1 MTCVSTMSKSHF
13 ENDDDFGLL
22 GSDDD
27 AHVAPSGRGDVKREK
42 RLERNRESA
51 RKCRKKRKAY
61 VGDLEAKVQ
70 SVEEENA
77 MLQLENQ
84 RLNALLKQL
93 QTGAK
98 DISVPEPSRKRV
110 KSEFG
115 VSMANDFSESA
126 AGEIFAGHFDHLTAN
141 DACELDSGC
150 VSADTCLG
158 SSSTGPSPEDCIAVS
173 VADLPCAETS
183 SRPGPVV
190 KSEKCCL
197 GDINIAQDEPPEG
210 FMESFVS
217 DSSYCDLMSSLG
229 SVGVEGEVVVDP
241 SGLDR
246 FIDL

>member
-1 MTCVSTMSKSHF
+1 MTCISTISKSHF
-13 ENDDDFGLL
+13 ESDDFGLL
-22 GSDDD
+22 GSDDE

-93 QTGAK
+93 QAGAK

-150 VSADTCLG
+150 VSTDTCLG
-158 SSSTGPSPEDCIAVS
+158 SSSTGPSPDDCI
-173 VADLPCAETS
+173 DLPPAKAS
-183 SRPGPVV
+183 SRPVVV

-197 GDINIAQDEPPEG
+197 GDIDIAQDEPPEG

-217 DSSYCDLMSSLG
+217 DSSYCDLVSSLG

-241 SGLDR
+241 TVGLDQ

>member
-1 MTCVSTMSKSHF
+1 MTCISTISKSHF
-13 ENDDDFGLL
+13 ESDDFGLL
-22 GSDDD
+22 GSDDEAD
-27 AHVAPSGRGDVKREK
+27 VAPSGRGDVKREK

-93 QTGAK
+93 QAGAK

-126 AGEIFAGHFDHLTAN
+126 VHAI
-141 DACELDSGC
+141 
-150 VSADTCLG
+150 
-158 SSSTGPSPEDCIAVS
+158 PSPQQEKSLLAILTTLLLMTLASSIPAVCPPTPVLAPAARAHRQMIASICRPPKPPPDLWSLSRRS
-173 VADLPCAETS
+173 VAWVT
-183 SRPGPVV
+183 
-190 KSEKCCL
+190 
-197 GDINIAQDEPPEG
+197 
-210 FMESFVS
+210 
-217 DSSYCDLMSSLG
+217 
-229 SVGVEGEVVVDP
+229 
-241 SGLDR
+241 
-246 FIDL
+246 

>member
-1 MTCVSTMSKSHF
+1 MGSKVRRRYTASGSLCRTALPQATTTTSQPSNMTCISTISKSHF
-13 ENDDDFGLL
+13 ESDNFGLL
-22 GSDDD
+22 GSDDE

-93 QTGAK
+93 QA
-98 DISVPEPSRKRV
+98 
-110 KSEFG
+110 G
-115 VSMANDFSESA
+115 VS
-126 AGEIFAGHFDHLTAN
+126 T
-141 DACELDSGC
+141 
-150 VSADTCLG
+150 DTCLG
-158 SSSTGPSPEDCIAVS
+158 SSSTGPSPDDCI
-173 VADLPCAETS
+173 DLPSAKAS
-183 SRPGPVV
+183 SRPVVV

-197 GDINIAQDEPPEG
+197 GDIDIAQDEPPEG

-217 DSSYCDLMSSLG
+217 DSSYCDLVSSLG
-229 SVGVEGEVVVDP
+229 SVGVEGEVA
-241 SGLDR
+241 
-246 FIDL
+246 

>member
-126 AGEIFAGHFDHLTAN
+126 VHAI
-141 DACELDSGC
+141 
-150 VSADTCLG
+150 
-158 SSSTGPSPEDCIAVS
+158 PSPQQEKSLLAILTTLLLMMLASSIPAACPPTPVLAPAAQAHRQKIASQSLSRTCRAPKPPPDLDQWSSRRS
-173 VADLPCAETS
+173 VAWVT
-183 SRPGPVV
+183 
-190 KSEKCCL
+190 
-197 GDINIAQDEPPEG
+197 
-210 FMESFVS
+210 
-217 DSSYCDLMSSLG
+217 
-229 SVGVEGEVVVDP
+229 
-241 SGLDR
+241 
-246 FIDL
+246 